1 MEVGRLRLQTPCQTL
16 VKVLLVF
23 QMKQGMVIVSIE
35 KAIGNA
41 RVDGKNF
48 FQVIL
53 LMEFSDLT

>member
-1 MEVGRLRLQTPCQTL
+1 LPDFGRGLAGFPDEAGDGDGDSVYQ
-16 VKVLLVF
+16 
-23 QMKQGMVIVSIE
+23 
-35 KAIGNA
+35 KAIGNV